1 MDGPEI
7 YRNLEQVAEQIEL
20 SRSKTLAAVD
30 DFIDED
36 IRPGDI
42 TAKDLVEEKGLSKD
56 RAYAVINKM
65 DKLPEFEKVQVY
77 DPRVE
82 NIVAA
87 IRPVESDTS
96 TPS

>member
-87 IRPVESDTS
+87 IRPVESED
-96 TPS
+96 